1 MRSTR
6 ARFARRDNAA
16 LTVQRMNQPR
26 GNAAGI
32 AAAVTLRGLLDIV
45 AQGFDGV
52 ADVEVVAAGP
62 AQIGWLAYH

>member
-6 ARFARRDNAA
+6 AQFARRDNAA
-16 LTVQRMNQPR
+16 LTVQGMNQPR
-26 GNAAGI
+26 CNAAGI

>member
-1 MRSTR
+1 MHEEITQ
-6 ARFARRDNAA
+6 

-26 GNAAGI
+26 CNAAGI